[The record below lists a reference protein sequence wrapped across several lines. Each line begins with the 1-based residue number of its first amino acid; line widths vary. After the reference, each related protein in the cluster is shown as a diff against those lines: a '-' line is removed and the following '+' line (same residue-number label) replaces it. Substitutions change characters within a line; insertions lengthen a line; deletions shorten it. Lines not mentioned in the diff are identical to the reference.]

1 MAVDSQVAGIPT
13 TTRAQGHLRHH
24 EEHQE
29 LAAHPFGGGAYG
41 RFAEAVA
48 RSMGTP
54 QFLIGQTLFLVVWI
68 CLNGFVL
75 HGSAVWDVY
84 PFILL
89 NLMLSFQAAYAAPLI
104 LVASN
109 RQGQRDALRADADA
123 KHREEV
129 ANKAHE
135 LLERLVQLLDQNTD
149 ITMQVH
155 TLAEQLAKLT
165 EEVHAHICVDGAA
178 GR

>member
-1 MAVDSQVAGIPT
+1 MNDHS
-13 TTRAQGHLRHH
+13 HLRFHRQ
-24 EEHQE
+24 HQE
-29 LAAHPFGGGAYG
+29 SAAHPFGGGAYG
-41 RFAEAVA
+41 RFAESVA

-54 QFLIGQTLFLVVWI
+54 LFLIGQTSVLIVWI

-75 HGSAVWDVY
+75 HGGAAWDVY

-109 RQGQRDALRADADA
+109 RQGERDALRADADA

-129 ANKAHE
+129 AGKAHE
-135 LLERLVQLLDQNTD
+135 LLVKLLALLDQNTD
-149 ITMQVH
+149 ITTQVH
-155 TLAEQLAKLT
+155 TLAEQMSKLT
-165 EEVHAHICVDGAA
+165 EEVHAHICVGDGKTVL
-178 GR
+178 

>member
-1 MAVDSQVAGIPT
+1 MSEQH
-13 TTRAQGHLRHH
+13 HLRYHD
-24 EEHQE
+24 EHQA

-41 RFAEAVA
+41 RFAEGVA

-54 QFLIGQTLFLVVWI
+54 QFLISQTLVLIVWI
-68 CLNGFVL
+68 CLNGLIL

-123 KHREEV
+123 QHREDV
-129 ANKAHE
+129 ARGAHD
-135 LLERLVQLLDQNTD
+135 LLERLVELLNQNTE
-149 ITMQVH
+149 ITTDVH
-155 TLAEQLAKLT
+155 KIAEQLATLT
-165 EEVHAHICVDGAA
+165 AEVHAHICIEQA
-178 GR
+178 GS

>member
-1 MAVDSQVAGIPT
+1 MSND
-13 TTRAQGHLRHH
+13 HLRYHA
-24 EEHQE
+24 EHQE
-29 LAAHPFGGGAYG
+29 NAAHPFGSGAYG
-41 RFAEAVA
+41 RFAETVA

-54 QFLIGQTLFLVVWI
+54 QFLIGQTTFLVVWI
-68 CLNGFVL
+68 LLNGILL
-75 HGSAVWDVY
+75 HGGAVWDVY

-123 KHREEV
+123 RHREYV
-129 ANKAHE
+129 SDKAHE
-135 LLERLVQLLDQNTD
+135 LLVKLVTLVDQNTE
-149 ITMQVH
+149 ITTEVR

-165 EEVHAHICVDGAA
+165 EEVHRHICQPA
-178 GR
+178 